1 VDENFLSAKTTS
13 LILKSIVVHHPMPLI
28 YGDSFQDDED
38 LVNIFAALRVSDQL
52 SANPTPQ
59 TPARSSPTRSPT
71 MPVTAT
77 PSTRAL
83 APILQHQTQTQQDES
98 DSTPSAGR
106 AQSQMLDQS
115 QMTDVRTPGKCFFVI
130 PGISSVFKAVMFD
143 LAAPVLPAPAP
154 APVVRIPTS
163 VPQENLY
170 NVYSG
175 KRTGVRNTWHAI
187 ASQF

>member
-1 VDENFLSAKTTS
+1 
-13 LILKSIVVHHPMPLI
+13 MPLI

-38 LVNIFAALRVSDQL
+38 LVNILAALRVSNQL

-59 TPARSSPTRSPT
+59 TLACSSPT

-77 PSTRAL
+77 PSTRVL
-83 APILQHQTQTQQDES
+83 APILQHQTQMQQDRS

-106 AQSQMLDQS
+106 PQSQMLDQS
-115 QMTDVRTPGKCFFVI
+115 RVTDVRTPGKCFFII

-143 LAAPVLPAPAP
+143 LAAPVLPSPAPAP
-154 APVVRIPTS
+154 APVARIPTS

-175 KRTGVRNTWHAI
+175 KRTGVRNTWRAI
-187 ASQF
+187 TSRF

>member
-1 VDENFLSAKTTS
+1 
-13 LILKSIVVHHPMPLI
+13 MPLI

-59 TPARSSPTRSPT
+59 TPTRSSPTRSPT

-115 QMTDVRTPGKCFFVI
+115 QMTDVRTPGKFFFVI